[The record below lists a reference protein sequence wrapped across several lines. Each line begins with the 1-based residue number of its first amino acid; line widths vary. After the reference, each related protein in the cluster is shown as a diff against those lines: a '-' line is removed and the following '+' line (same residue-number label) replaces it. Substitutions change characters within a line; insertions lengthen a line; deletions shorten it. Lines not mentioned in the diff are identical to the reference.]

1 MDQLD
6 QRARELNVL
15 RGTLARW
22 LLPFD
27 TNTAASEQR
36 SVIESVLENEPG
48 QWHEAWRQAMAG
60 LTSAQCIELEDLLS
74 GYLASDLFLR
84 SCRADVSVCWIPR

>member
-1 MDQLD
+1 MCTTGLAFMDQLD

-48 QWHEAWRQAMAG
+48 QRHKAGRQIMAG
-60 LTSAQCIELEDLLS
+60 LTSAHCIELGPS
-74 GYLASDLFLR
+74 Q
-84 SCRADVSVCWIPR
+84 

>member
-6 QRARELNVL
+6 RHARQLNVL

-36 SVIESVLENEPG
+36 SVVESVLENEPG
-48 QWHEAWRQAMAG
+48 TSHRQAR
-60 LTSAQCIELEDLLS
+60 LS
-74 GYLASDLFLR
+74 GRECCNTSTASGLM
-84 SCRADVSVCWIPR
+84 PH

>member
-48 QWHEAWRQAMAG
+48 QHEA
-60 LTSAQCIELEDLLS
+60 
-74 GYLASDLFLR
+74 
-84 SCRADVSVCWIPR
+84 